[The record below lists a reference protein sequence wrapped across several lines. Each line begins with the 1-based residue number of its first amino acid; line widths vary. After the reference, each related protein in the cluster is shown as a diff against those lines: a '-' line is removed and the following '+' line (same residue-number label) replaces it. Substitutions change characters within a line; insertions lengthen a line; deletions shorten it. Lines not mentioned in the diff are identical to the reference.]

1 MIVGLGGLGQTMT
14 LATGL
19 MTLALLQAGDA
30 PVDKTLTVTAVD
42 ERGQPVQGLVIE
54 EVAVLENGV
63 AREAKRFEL
72 DQRPLDLAVLIDTSA
87 PMASLYRLNILDPVV
102 AFLRRLPPG
111 SKFAVWTTGDRPT
124 KAVDYGDDVAVAER
138 VLRRVIPAGGNTVL
152 DALVEAARDLKEHEE
167 RRGIVLAVT
176 GMGIGFSDRDRRHVV
191 DAAMETGLQFLAV
204 QFDEAGDTDVRAGSE
219 QINRQD
225 YDYVMSELTRRS
237 GGRHE
242 RTLSAMGVR
251 ASLEKMEPELAAR
264 YRLTYASSGKDD
276 KLEVQ
281 VARPGVKVRWTR
293 PPAR

>member
-1 MIVGLGGLGQTMT
+1 MT

-19 MTLALLQAGDA
+19 MALALLQAGSA
-30 PVDKTLTVTAVD
+30 PVETTLTVTAVD
-42 ERGQPVQGLVIE
+42 ERGQPVQGLVAE
-54 EVAVLENGV
+54 EVVVLENGV

-72 DQRPLDLAVLIDTSA
+72 DQRPLDLAVLIDTSQ
-87 PMASLYRLNILDPVV
+87 PMASLYRLNILDPVIG
-102 AFLRRLPPG
+102 FLRRLPPG

-124 KAVDYGDDVAVAER
+124 KTVDYGDDVAVAER
-138 VLRRVIPAGGNTVL
+138 LLRRVIPAGGNTVL
-152 DALVEAARDLKEHEE
+152 DALVEAARDLKGHEE
-167 RRGIVLAVT
+167 RRGVVLAVT
-176 GMGIGFSDRDRRHVV
+176 GMGIGFSDRDRRRVV
-191 DAAMETGLQFLAV
+191 DEALETGLQFLAV
-204 QFDEAGDTDVRAGSE
+204 QFDEAGDIDVRAGSE

-242 RTLSAMGVR
+242 RVLSAMGAR
-251 ASLEKMEPELAAR
+251 GALEKMEPELAAR
-264 YRLTYASSGKDD
+264 YRLTYVSSGKDD